1 LPDIKTNSTNG
12 LGKSVFLGGGAAG
25 ILSIFPVVNLL
36 NLFFMLW
43 IVVGS
48 ILTIFLLRKENN
60 RLGKGDALLA
70 GALSGLV
77 GSGIF
82 AFISLVTILGI
93 TQEKMETLLEKAKAM
108 APLLDANMTQTLQ
121 SSQFKA
127 IMILSICLFVFLSI
141 AAGALAGLIA
151 RKFFFRPQENPHG

>member
-1 LPDIKTNSTNG
+1 LPETKTNPTNG

-25 ILSIFPVVNLL
+25 ILSIFPIVNLL

-48 ILTIFLLRKENN
+48 MLTIFLLSKENN

-82 AFISLVTILGI
+82 AFISLLTILGI
-93 TQEKMETLLEKAKAM
+93 TQEKLEALLEKAKAM
-108 APLLDANMTQTLQ
+108 APLFDASMTQTLQ

-127 IMILSICLFVFLSI
+127 IMILSICFFVFLAI

-151 RKFFFRPQENPHG
+151 RKFFFRPQESPHG